1 MQTLHLS
8 LTPEEGFSPELLQLA
23 VIRHLGLSITDVV
36 QVELL
41 RRSIDARSRQVKI
54 QVQVNVA
61 INETLPLSKI
71 ERPAYKNVKNAKS
84 KIDNDYYIFE
94 YINKQDIPVNSE
106 VIYGKIG
113 PKIKYKKNENNSY
126 SCEYIFK
133 VCNHKKSP

>member
-61 INETLPLSKI
+61 INETLPLTKI
-71 ERPAYKNVKNAKS
+71 ERPAYKNVKNAA
-84 KIDNDYYIFE
+84 
-94 YINKQDIPVNSE
+94 E
-106 VIYGKIG
+106 VIVIG
-113 PKIKYKKNENNSY
+113 AGPAGLFAAGRDAGCARGIRP
-126 SCEYIFK
+126 C
-133 VCNHKKSP
+133 